1 MAEYNAPGGR
11 RGRRILFTCLA
22 ALVIFTGALCLF
34 LRVTEIRVDGD
45 PGAYDTQ
52 EIINT
57 AGVRKGQSL
66 LLIDRERAAANVQ
79 SAFPALS
86 NATVS
91 CALPGL
97 VTIRVNESQVRA
109 VITCDGERWVFDEYC
124 HVIGKA
130 EEGKRYVT
138 ISGLEVTGVR
148 VGREMTADRANASA
162 LACTKT
168 ILTQLVARNLADRVS
183 SLNMDNLANIEF
195 LYDGT
200 FTVKL
205 GTGNKLEYK
214 LERFAT
220 VIRSVLEEGKTG
232 GTIDV
237 SSDGKSYYSP

>member
-1 MAEYNAPGGR
+1 MADYKASGGR

-45 PGAYDTQ
+45 PGEYDPQ
-52 EIINT
+52 EILAT
-57 AGVRKGQSL
+57 AGIRKGQSL
-66 LLIDRERAAANVQ
+66 LLVDRDRAAANVQ

-86 NATVS
+86 NASVS
-91 CALPGL
+91 CSLPGL

-109 VITCDGERWVFDEYC
+109 VIEYEGERWVFDEYC
-124 HVIGKA
+124 HVIGRA
-130 EEGKRYVT
+130 EDGKRYVAV
-138 ISGLEVTGVR
+138 SGLEVSGVR
-148 VGREMTADRANASA
+148 IGREMTTDRVNASA

-168 ILTQLVARNLADRVS
+168 ILTQLVSKGLADRVS
-183 SLNMDNLANIEF
+183 SLNMENLANIEF
-195 LYDGT
+195 VYDRT

-205 GTGNKLEYK
+205 GTGSKLEYK
-214 LERFAT
+214 LERFAS
-220 VIRSVLEEGKTG
+220 VIRSVTEEGKTG

>member
-1 MAEYNAPGGR
+1 MAEYNASGGR

-34 LRVTEIRVDGD
+34 LRVTEIRVEGD
-45 PGAYDTQ
+45 PGAYDLQ
-52 EIINT
+52 EIIET
-57 AGVRKGQSL
+57 AGVKRGQSL
-66 LLIDRERAAANVQ
+66 LLINRDRAAANVQ

-86 NATVS
+86 NASLTCS
-91 CALPGL
+91 LPGL

-130 EEGKRYVT
+130 EQGKQYVSV
-138 ISGLEVTGVR
+138 SGLEVTGVR
-148 VGREMTADRANASA
+148 VGKEMSADRSNESA
-162 LACTKT
+162 LSCTKT
-168 ILTQLVARNLADRVS
+168 ILTQLVSRNLADKVS
-183 SLNMDNLANIEF
+183 SLNVENLANIEF
-195 LYDGT
+195 IYDGS

-205 GTGNKLEYK
+205 GTGSKLEYK

-220 VIRSVLEEGKTG
+220 VIRSVMEEGKTG

>member
-1 MAEYNAPGGR
+1 MADYKASGGR

-45 PGAYDTQ
+45 PGACDPQ
-52 EIINT
+52 EIIEA

-66 LLIDRERAAANVQ
+66 LLVDRDQAAAKVQ
-79 SAFPALS
+79 SMFPALS
-86 NATVS
+86 NASVS
-91 CALPGL
+91 CSLPGL
-97 VTIRVNESQVRA
+97 VTIRVNESQIRA
-109 VITCDGERWVFDEYC
+109 VISYEGERWVFDEYC

-130 EEGKRYVT
+130 EPGEKYVT
-138 ISGLEVTGVR
+138 VSGLEVTGVR
-148 VGREMTADRANASA
+148 VGREMTADRANESA

-168 ILTQLVARNLADRVS
+168 ILTQLVTRELADKVS
-183 SLNMDNLANIEF
+183 SLNMENLANIEF
-195 LYDGT
+195 VYDGT

-205 GTGNKLEYK
+205 GTGSKLEYK